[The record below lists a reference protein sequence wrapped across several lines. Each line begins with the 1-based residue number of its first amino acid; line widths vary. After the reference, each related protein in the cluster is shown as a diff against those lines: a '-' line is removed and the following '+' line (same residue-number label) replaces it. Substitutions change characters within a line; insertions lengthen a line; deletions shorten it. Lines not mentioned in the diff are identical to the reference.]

1 MPFRPTLSL
10 RPLSAL
16 LGAGA
21 VVVMSATFAKAQ
33 IAESGVASNTTLRQS
48 QSDFATGLVDPVS
61 QREAIDRQLRALGRS
76 RSDLSPEERIQLRRL
91 ENQSAAL
98 GSTSEAGYSSPDP
111 TEAPDEAEDETT
123 GGPGRRNGGFDLFAG
138 PGGEPPANDPSGRA
152 RPVAPSRSAPGAT
165 NPLGRAASDR
175 LPLLRGAATDLSSD
189 NPADRYTLRR
199 GPSEPI
205 DPIAREPERQP
216 AAGDVNPPLQAGV
229 AGETLGAGSLL
240 RTNRPAL
247 AVERILRPEASSDS
261 PFAATGIRAGNFVLY
276 PELSQRFGASSNL
289 QEEPGGSSGA
299 FSETELSLRLL
310 SDWSR
315 HESEINGRL
324 TYRRNFSGEP
334 VDRPEAALDGR
345 LRLDIDRLSS
355 ATLRGALRYRR
366 DDNDRPGIA
375 FDPVTQEDSDVLSA
389 SVAAEY
395 TREIGR
401 LRLTG
406 TGTIAREAYL
416 TQGTGLPDESYTTT
430 TATLRAGYQ
439 VSPAFQPFVEA
450 SAGRR
455 FFDEARIGPDGIE
468 RDTVIPSLR
477 AGVTIDIEEKLRG
490 EVALGYAWSLPDDG
504 RAKDTASPTLDAN
517 LTWSPQRGRDVI
529 LSTRTTF
536 QPETTGLSA
545 TATYDASLGF
555 LHVLNSQVDLNG
567 ALVAKLEDS
576 SLANADEWE
585 LGGEFG
591 FTYWL
596 NRTLSFT
603 GLYAYRDHGA
613 DQASETWD
621 AHTVSLGIR
630 LRR

>member
-1 MPFRPTLSL
+1 ML
-10 RPLSAL
+10 
-16 LGAGA
+16 
-21 VVVMSATFAKAQ
+21 ATFAKAQ
-33 IAESGVASNTTLRQS
+33 IAESGGSSNTTLGQNQS
-48 QSDFATGLVDPVS
+48 NFATGLVDPVS

-76 RSDLSPEERIQLRRL
+76 RSDLTPEDRIRLRRL
-91 ENQSAAL
+91 ETESAAR
-98 GSTSEAGYSSPDP
+98 GASSDAGYLPPDP
-111 TEAPDEAEDETT
+111 TEQPDEADEATPGESGT
-123 GGPGRRNGGFDLFAG
+123 SGPRNGGFDLFAG
-138 PGGEPPANDPSGRA
+138 PGGEPVANDPAGRA
-152 RPVAPSRSAPGAT
+152 RPVAPSRSMSAAT
-165 NPLGRAASDR
+165 GPLDSAASDT
-175 LPLLRGAATDLSSD
+175 LPALRGPANDFSSD
-189 NPADRYTLRR
+189 DAADRYTFRR
-199 GPSEPI
+199 GPSEPV
-205 DPIAREPERQP
+205 DPISREAEGER
-216 AAGDVNPPLQAGV
+216 ADGEANPPLQAGV
-229 AGETLGAGSLL
+229 AGETLGAVSLL

-247 AVERILRPEASSDS
+247 AVERILRPEASADS

-289 QEEPGGSSGA
+289 QEEPGGASGA

-345 LRLDIDRLSS
+345 LSLDIDRLSS

-366 DDNDRPGIA
+366 DDNDRPGLA
-375 FDPVTQEDSDVLSA
+375 FDPVAQDDSDVLSA

-395 TREIGR
+395 AREIGR

-416 TQGTGLPDESYTTT
+416 TQPAGLPDESYTTT
-430 TATLRAGYQ
+430 TAALRAGYQ
-439 VSPAFQPFVEA
+439 VSPAFQPFVET
-450 SAGRR
+450 SLGRR
-455 FFDEARIGPDGIE
+455 FFDESRIGPDGVE

-477 AGVTIDIEEKLRG
+477 AGIAIDIEEKLRG
-490 EVALGYAWSLPDDG
+490 EVALGYAWSRPDDG
-504 RAKDTASPTLDAN
+504 RAKDTDSPTIDAN
-517 LTWSPQRGRDVI
+517 LTWSPQRGTDVVM
-529 LSTRTTF
+529 STRTSF

-545 TATYDASLGF
+545 TATYDASLGV
-555 LHVLNSQVDLNG
+555 LHALNSRVDLNG
-567 ALVAKLEDS
+567 ALVAKLENS
-576 SLANADEWE
+576 SLADADEWE

-603 GLYAYRDHGA
+603 GLYAYRDHDA
-613 DQASETWD
+613 DRASEAWD